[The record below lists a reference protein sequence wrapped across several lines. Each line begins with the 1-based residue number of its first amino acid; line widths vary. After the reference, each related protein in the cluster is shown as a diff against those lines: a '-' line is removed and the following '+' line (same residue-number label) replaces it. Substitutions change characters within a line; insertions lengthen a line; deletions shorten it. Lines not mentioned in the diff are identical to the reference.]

1 MMDDITKPRADRA
14 NPAAT
19 KPRVID
25 ANMHWLPDTLFTDEK
40 LREAM
45 MNCIPRQ
52 HGVHVRM
59 EPVPNKDIRQIIIE
73 EPKGVVNINYAEG
86 QYNIE
91 SQLADMDKAGID
103 QAVFRI
109 PVWQE
114 WLDLDCSKRLN
125 DGLADYVSRSNGRF
139 TALAVCPPWGK
150 KDMIAEVQRCID
162 DLGFKGVQMACKYG
176 DIYLDDEAFYPYFEF
191 INDRKIP
198 VVVHHTPLPV
208 NYGSILSFNNQRRQY
223 GRCIAQGTAVGREL
237 FSGLFDRF
245 PNLRLS
251 HSMLGGGFFAFA
263 DMLVPKP
270 RHSYGDAVDRFD
282 TGNSNLRE
290 KLTNNLFFD
299 ISGPPQWGKKQLEC
313 AVEVL
318 GEDNILYGAS
328 YPIRKDWFFDGVP
341 TVEALDISDE
351 AKTKI
356 FARNAEKFF
365 GL

>member
-1 MMDDITKPRADRA
+1 MTK
-14 NPAAT
+14 
-19 KPRVID
+19 VID
-25 ANMHWLPDTLFTDEK
+25 ANMHWLPDTLFTDET
-40 LREAM
+40 LRDEM
-45 MNCIPRQ
+45 MACIPRH
-52 HGVHVRM
+52 HGIHVRM
-59 EPVPNKDIRQIIIE
+59 EQIPGKDLRQIIIE

-114 WLDLDCSKRLN
+114 WLNLETSKRIN
-125 DGLADYVSRSNGRF
+125 DGLADYISRSNGRF
-139 TALAVCPPWGK
+139 TALAVAPPWG
-150 KDMIAEVQRCID
+150 DTATLREVERCVD
-162 DLGFKGVQMACKYG
+162 QLGFKGVQLACKYG
-176 DIYLDDEAFYPYFEF
+176 DIYLDDEAFFPYFEF
-191 INDRKIP
+191 LNDRKLP
-198 VVVHHTPLPV
+198 AVVHHTPLPV
-208 NYGSILSFNNQRRQY
+208 DHSSILTFNNQRRQY

-245 PNLRLS
+245 PELRLS
-251 HSMLGGGFFAFA
+251 HSMLGGGFFAFV
-263 DMLVPKP
+263 DMLVPQP

-282 TGNSNLRE
+282 TGQSKLRE
-290 KLTNNLFFD
+290 QLRKNLFFD

-313 AVEVL
+313 AIEVL

-341 TVEALDISDE
+341 TVQALDISEE

-356 FARNAEKFF
+356 LGGNAQKLF
-365 GL
+365 GI